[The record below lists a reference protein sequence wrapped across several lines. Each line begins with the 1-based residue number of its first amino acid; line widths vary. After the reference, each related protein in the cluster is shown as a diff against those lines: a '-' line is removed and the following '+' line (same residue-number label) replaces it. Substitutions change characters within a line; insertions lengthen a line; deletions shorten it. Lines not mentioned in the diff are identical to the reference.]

1 MSLIKLNNNGV
12 KNITSVG
19 SVGTGDLK
27 FISSSLPNI
36 TYTVTVADSGGNKY
50 FIDGVAQD
58 TLSLY
63 RGGTYTFDQS
73 HSSNSGHPLRLSST
87 SNGTHG
93 GGSEFTTGVTTTGTA
108 GSAGAKTVITVPQ
121 DAPTLYYYCTNHSG
135 MGGTAN
141 ISGVS
146 NISFTSGIDS
156 TYKEYVFYFVNMH
169 PSSGGNNFTFQADTG
184 TNTNYN
190 QTITSTSFRAFQVE
204 DASVNSFGYRTG
216 EDLAQSTSFQQLQMS
231 LGNDNDQSAI
241 GILQVFNPS
250 SSVFVKHFLATTQT
264 SRYNVGGTANGTGS
278 TYNSYIAG
286 YFNTQTPLTRFQF
299 KMSSGNIDSG
309 EILLYGV
316 N

>member
-1 MSLIKLNNNGV
+1 MALIKLSNNGV

-19 SVGTGDLK
+19 SASTGDLK
-27 FISSSLPNI
+27 FISSSLPNV

-58 TLSLY
+58 TISLY

-73 HSSNSGHPLRLSST
+73 DSSNSGHPLRLSST

-93 GGSEFTTGVTTTGTA
+93 GGSEYTTGVTTTGTA
-108 GSAGAKTVITVPQ
+108 GSSGAKTVIVVPQ

-156 TYKEYVFYFVNMH
+156 TYMEYVFYFNNLH
-169 PSSGGNNFTFQADTG
+169 FSDNACNFEINFRDGGSNYDATKTSTFFRTQHDEADT
-184 TNTNYN
+184 TTDLSY
-190 QTITSTSFRAFQVE
+190 QTGR
-204 DASVNSFGYRTG
+204 
-216 EDLAQSTSFQQLQMS
+216 DLAQSTGNQTLAEN
-231 LGNDNDQSAI
+231 LGNANDESLSGHLTI
-241 GILQVFNPS
+241 FNPAS
-250 SSVFVKHFLATTQT
+250 TTFVKHFLAQTQYYQT
-264 SRYNVGGTANGTGS
+264 NNYSESVFV
-278 TYNSYIAG
+278 AG
-286 YFNTQTPLTRFQF
+286 YCNVTVAIDGVKFVPSAGT
-299 KMSSGNIDSG
+299 IDSG
-309 EILLYGV
+309 DILLYGV